1 MSASVVVAEYDAKLV
16 TAESVEV
23 PHNIQE
29 AAAQEARNS
38 GGQLLAVVGSHRW
51 DDGFPGTSWY
61 AAVFLVVNAALGA
74 GLLNFPQAFDRAGG
88 LAVALSVQAVLLLFV
103 VGSLLVL
110 GGCAERTGGVES
122 YQRTVSLACGGRL
135 GALCSLLVA
144 LYCYGSCVAFLVIV
158 GDFSDRVFASWY
170 GSDYCLY
177 WYMRRDVVTVLVAVV
192 LVLPLCFSG
201 TIDFLKYPS
210 ALGVFAGLYLVG
222 LVVADYYTG
231 HHPPA
236 QTRASPESAETV
248 LSVVPVIC
256 FGYQCHVSSVPIY
269 GCLAKR
275 STFPR
280 VVLVAVSLAAGL
292 YTLTGVY
299 GYRTFGRGVAGDV
312 LELYDAG
319 RPAVLVAVLAM
330 AAKVVATYPILLF
343 CGRTAVDDLYSSR
356 PGGGAP
362 PSRAGGELRRRLV
375 ISSAWFCTTL
385 GLACLVP
392 SIGPVIRT
400 IGSLAALFIFL
411 FPGLCLVWTAGQTWT
426 RLGMA
431 VACVALGTFVFG
443 QVLTASLLEAVLGT
457 GPATEL
463 QLCRVPR
470 LTRLV

>member
-1 MSASVVVAEYDAKLV
+1 
-16 TAESVEV
+16 
-23 PHNIQE
+23 
-29 AAAQEARNS
+29 
-38 GGQLLAVVGSHRW
+38 
-51 DDGFPGTSWY
+51 
-61 AAVFLVVNAALGA
+61 
-74 GLLNFPQAFDRAGG
+74 
-88 LAVALSVQAVLLLFV
+88 
-103 VGSLLVL
+103 
-110 GGCAERTGGVES
+110 
-122 YQRTVSLACGGRL
+122 
-135 GALCSLLVA
+135 
-144 LYCYGSCVAFLVIV
+144 
-158 GDFSDRVFASWY
+158 
-170 GSDYCLY
+170 
-177 WYMRRDVVTVLVAVV
+177 MRRDVVTVLVAVV

-280 VVLVAVSLAAGL
+280 VVLVAVSLTAGL

-299 GYRTFGRGVAGDV
+299 GYRTFGQGVAGDV

-362 PSRAGGELRRRLV
+362 PSRTGGELRRRLV

-411 FPGLCLVWTAGQTWT
+411 FPGLCLVWTTGRTWT

>member
-1 MSASVVVAEYDAKLV
+1 M
-16 TAESVEV
+16 
-23 PHNIQE
+23 
-29 AAAQEARNS
+29 
-38 GGQLLAVVGSHRW
+38 
-51 DDGFPGTSWY
+51 
-61 AAVFLVVNAALGA
+61 
-74 GLLNFPQAFDRAGG
+74 
-88 LAVALSVQAVLLLFV
+88 
-103 VGSLLVL
+103 VL

-122 YQRTVSLACGGRL
+122 YQRTIGLACGGRL

-222 LVVADYYTG
+222 LVVAEYYTG

-280 VVLVAVSLAAGL
+280 VVLVAVSLTAGL

-299 GYRTFGRGVAGDV
+299 GYWTFGQGVAGDV

-319 RPAVLVAVLAM
+319 RPAVLLAVLAM

-343 CGRTAVDDLYSSR
+343 CGRTAVDDLYSGR
-356 PGGGAP
+356 PGGGVP
-362 PSRAGGELRRRLV
+362 PSRTGGELRRRLV

-400 IGSLAALFIFL
+400 IGSLAALFIFF
-411 FPGLCLVWTAGQTWT
+411 FPG
-426 RLGMA
+426 
-431 VACVALGTFVFG
+431 
-443 QVLTASLLEAVLGT
+443 
-457 GPATEL
+457 
-463 QLCRVPR
+463 
-470 LTRLV
+470 